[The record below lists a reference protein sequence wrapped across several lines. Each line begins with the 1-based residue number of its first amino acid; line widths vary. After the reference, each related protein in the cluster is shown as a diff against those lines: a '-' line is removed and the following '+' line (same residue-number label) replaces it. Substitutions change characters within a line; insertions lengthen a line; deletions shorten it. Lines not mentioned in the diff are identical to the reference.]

1 MNKFGRLMVAVV
13 MLTLAPASAG
23 AQSQEHGARSLKVE
37 YADLDLASST
47 GQAVLQKRL
56 RAAASRL
63 CLDHGV
69 HPLREQIAQRRCL
82 SETISAAQPRLA
94 EIVSRRGRTTF
105 AAGDSTAAT
114 VR

>member
-1 MNKFGRLMVAVV
+1 MNKFGIFLAVAT
-13 MLTLAPASAG
+13 MLTLAPVSAG
-23 AQSQEHGARSLKVE
+23 AQSQEPGARSLEVE
-37 YADLDLASST
+37 YADLDLASPA

-94 EIVSRRGRTTF
+94 EIVSRRSRTTF
-105 AAGDSTAAT
+105 AAGDSTTVT

>member
-1 MNKFGRLMVAVV
+1 MNKFGIFLAAATA
-13 MLTLAPASAG
+13 LTLATVSAG
-23 AQSQEHGARSLKVE
+23 AQPREPGARSFKVE
-37 YADLDLASST
+37 YADLDLASPA

-69 HPLREQIAQRRCL
+69 HPLREQIAQRQCL
-82 SETISAAQPRLA
+82 NETISAAQPRLA